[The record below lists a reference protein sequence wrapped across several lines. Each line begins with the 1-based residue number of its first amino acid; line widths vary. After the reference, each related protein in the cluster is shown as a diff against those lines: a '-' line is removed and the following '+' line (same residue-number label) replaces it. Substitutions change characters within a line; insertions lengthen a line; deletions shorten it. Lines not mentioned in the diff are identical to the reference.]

1 MGNIFLSILGISLSI
16 GLIVIGLLFLT
27 PFLNK
32 RYAAKWKYLIWIFL
46 ALRLIIPFS
55 GAGGRYVMDRMPQQK
70 AASSSGLEEND
81 AGSQTDIAVPYR
93 RIVVEIPAQMTAPI
107 NVSSEK
113 NTAGITMFD
122 LAALV
127 WIIGSLIFI
136 SVHLISYFHYKRQV
150 IKKGRVIKEI
160 RILSQI
166 YELKSELH
174 IRRTVCVMEYDEAES
189 PMVIGFIKPVLVL
202 PKEQY
207 DSEDLFFILKH
218 ELVHLKRG
226 DVYLKL
232 LFVTANAVHWFNPII
247 WIMQKEAVVDME
259 LSCDERVTQGT
270 SFELRKAYTETLLS
284 MLHKQC
290 VRKTVLST
298 QFYGGAK
305 IMKKRFK
312 NILIRNRKKNGIS
325 ILICAVALSITLG
338 TLVGCSATKE
348 NTRKENTRKENTEK
362 ENIANEDT
370 EKENTRK
377 KSRKKEKAENEYAAN
392 EDAGN
397 APKQSGPKAVPM
409 PAGNSSADNHT
420 LDNTMTLAFSKEGE
434 QEQKQATLAAGNGY
448 SFYLPDDEN
457 WYLCDSDLWKTDLNE
472 QVALWI
478 TKYEG
483 ESEDSVNQKLESEGY
498 IQEDSRKWWKQEGD
512 VLFHAEQRVFGN
524 NVWGIFYSYPADFE
538 EGWGRE
544 FPVIVNT
551 FALSSEPDH
560 AKINNA
566 ERTGEY
572 LGAEDCQ
579 KIRAAVEAFAES
591 YFDGDAGAV
600 RKFLAGTYE
609 GEADLYEGTGT
620 ISDLTVK
627 GLSDTDEKKIE
638 NGTCNVSIE
647 FRDSN
652 YEDMFL
658 YLTCIL
664 VKEQGEWKIQFYGME
679 G

>member
-1 MGNIFLSILGISLSI
+1 MGNIFLSILGISVSI
-16 GLIVIGLLFLT
+16 GLIVIGLIFLT

-46 ALRLIIPFS
+46 ALRLLIPFS
-55 GAGGRYVMDRMPQQK
+55 GANGQDVMDRMSQLK
-70 AASSSGLEEND
+70 VGTNSESEEND
-81 AGSQTDIAVPYR
+81 ANNPIDTAMPYR
-93 RIVVEIPAQMTAPI
+93 GIVVEIPAQMTTPI
-107 NVSSEK
+107 KASSE
-113 NTAGITMFD
+113 NSTADITMLD
-122 LAALV
+122 IMTLV

-136 SVHLISYFHYKRQV
+136 FVHLISYSHYKRQV
-150 IKKGRVIKEI
+150 LKNGKMIKET

-166 YELKSELH
+166 FRLKRELH
-174 IRRTVCVMEYDEAES
+174 ISRTVCVMEYDEAES
-189 PMVIGFIKPVLVL
+189 PMIIGFIKPVLVL

-207 DSEDLFFILKH
+207 NSEDLFFILKH
-218 ELVHLKRG
+218 ELVHFKRG

-247 WIMQKEAVVDME
+247 WIMQKEAVIDME

-298 QFYGGAK
+298 QFYGGKK

-325 ILICAVALSITLG
+325 ILICAVVLSITLG
-338 TLVGCSATKE
+338 MLVGCSVT
-348 NTRKENTRKENTEK
+348 KENTEK
-362 ENIANEDT
+362 ENIENEDTANEDMGNVSEPSELEAAQTAPTPVDNSST
-370 EKENTRK
+370 ENNALENTI
-377 KSRKKEKAENEYAAN
+377 
-392 EDAGN
+392 
-397 APKQSGPKAVPM
+397 
-409 PAGNSSADNHT
+409 T
-420 LDNTMTLAFSKEGE
+420 LTFSKEGE
-434 QEQKQATLAAGNGY
+434 QEQKQATLAIGNGY
-448 SFYLPDDEN
+448 SFYLPDDEK
-457 WYLCDSDLWKTDLNE
+457 WHLSAPDLWTTDINE
-472 QVALWI
+472 QIALWV
-478 TKYEG
+478 THFEG
-483 ESEDSVNQKLESEGY
+483 ESVDSVNQKLEDDGY
-498 IQEDSRKWWKQEGD
+498 TEDDSYKWWKQEGD
-512 VLFHAEQRVFGN
+512 LLYHAEQKVFEN
-524 NVWGIFYSYPADFE
+524 NIWVIFYSYPVDFQ

-551 FALSSEPDH
+551 FALSDGAENGEM
-560 AKINNA
+560 NNA
-566 ERTGEY
+566 VGTGEY
-572 LGAEDCQ
+572 LGVEDCQ
-579 KIRAAVEAFAES
+579 KIRTVLEAFAES
-591 YFDGDAGAV
+591 YFNGDVGAIQ
-600 RKFLAGTYE
+600 KFLASTYE
-609 GEADLYEGTGT
+609 GEVDIYEGTGM

-638 NGTCNVSIE
+638 NGKCNASIE

-658 YLTCIL
+658 YLTFIL

>member
-1 MGNIFLSILGISLSI
+1 MGNIFLSILGISVSI
-16 GLIVIGLLFLT
+16 GLIVIGLIFLT

-46 ALRLIIPFS
+46 ALRLLIPFS
-55 GAGGRYVMDRMPQQK
+55 GANGQEVMNRMSLLK
-70 AASSSGLEEND
+70 VGTNSESEEND
-81 AGSQTDIAVPYR
+81 ANNPIDTAMPYR
-93 RIVVEIPAQMTAPI
+93 GIVVEIPAQMTTPI
-107 NVSSEK
+107 KASSEK
-113 NTAGITMFD
+113 STADITMLD
-122 LAALV
+122 IVTLV

-136 SVHLISYFHYKRQV
+136 FVHLISYSHYKRQV
-150 IKKGRVIKEI
+150 LKNGKMIKET

-166 YELKSELH
+166 FRLKRELH
-174 IRRTVCVMEYDEAES
+174 ISRTVCVMEYDEAES
-189 PMVIGFIKPVLVL
+189 PMIIGFIKPVLVL

-207 DSEDLFFILKH
+207 NSEDLFFILKH
-218 ELVHLKRG
+218 ELVHFKRG

-247 WIMQKEAVVDME
+247 WIMQKEAVIDME

-298 QFYGGAK
+298 QFYGGKK

-325 ILICAVALSITLG
+325 ILICAVVLSITLG
-338 TLVGCSATKE
+338 MLVGCSVT
-348 NTRKENTRKENTEK
+348 KENTEK
-362 ENIANEDT
+362 ENIENEDTANEDMGNVSEPSGLEAAQTAPTPVDNSST
-370 EKENTRK
+370 ENNALENTI
-377 KSRKKEKAENEYAAN
+377 
-392 EDAGN
+392 
-397 APKQSGPKAVPM
+397 
-409 PAGNSSADNHT
+409 T
-420 LDNTMTLAFSKEGE
+420 LTFSKEGE
-434 QEQKQATLAAGNGY
+434 QEQKQATLAIGNGY
-448 SFYLPDDEN
+448 SFYLPDDEK
-457 WYLCDSDLWKTDLNE
+457 WYLSAPDLWKTDINE

-478 TKYEG
+478 THYEN
-483 ESEDSVNQKLESEGY
+483 ESEDSVNQKLEGDGY
-498 IQEDSRKWWKQEGD
+498 TKDDSYKWWKQEGD
-512 VLFHAEQRVFGN
+512 LLYHAEQKVFEN
-524 NVWGIFYSYPADFE
+524 NIWVIFYSYPVDFQ

-551 FALSSEPDH
+551 FALSDGAENGEM
-560 AKINNA
+560 NNA
-566 ERTGEY
+566 VGTGEY
-572 LGAEDCQ
+572 LGVEDCQ
-579 KIRAAVEAFAES
+579 KIRTVLEAFAES
-591 YFDGDAGAV
+591 YFNGDVGAIQ
-600 RKFLAGTYE
+600 KFLASTYE
-609 GEADLYEGTGT
+609 GEVDIYEGTGM

-638 NGTCNVSIE
+638 NGKCNASIE

-658 YLTCIL
+658 YLTFIL

>member
-1 MGNIFLSILGISLSI
+1 MRNIFLSILGISVSI
-16 GLIVIGLLFLT
+16 GLIVIGLIFLT

-46 ALRLIIPFS
+46 ALRLLIPFS
-55 GAGGRYVMDRMPQQK
+55 GANGQEVMDRMSLLK
-70 AASSSGLEEND
+70 VGTNSESEEND
-81 AGSQTDIAVPYR
+81 ANNPIDTAMPYR
-93 RIVVEIPAQMTAPI
+93 GIVVEVPAQMTTPI
-107 NVSSEK
+107 KASSE
-113 NTAGITMFD
+113 NSTADITMLD
-122 LAALV
+122 IMTLV

-136 SVHLISYFHYKRQV
+136 FVHLISYSHYKRQV
-150 IKKGRVIKEI
+150 LKNGKMIKET

-166 YELKSELH
+166 FRLKCELH
-174 IRRTVCVMEYDEAES
+174 INRTVCVMEYDEAES
-189 PMVIGFIKPVLVL
+189 PMIIGFIKPVLVL

-218 ELVHLKRG
+218 ELVHFKRG

-247 WIMQKEAVVDME
+247 WIMQKEAVIDME

-298 QFYGGAK
+298 QFYGGKK

-325 ILICAVALSITLG
+325 ILICAVVLSITLG
-338 TLVGCSATKE
+338 MLVGCSVT
-348 NTRKENTRKENTEK
+348 KENTEK
-362 ENIANEDT
+362 ENIENEHTANEDMGNVSEPSGLEAAQTAPTPVDNSST
-370 EKENTRK
+370 ENNALENTI
-377 KSRKKEKAENEYAAN
+377 
-392 EDAGN
+392 
-397 APKQSGPKAVPM
+397 
-409 PAGNSSADNHT
+409 T
-420 LDNTMTLAFSKEGE
+420 LTFSKEGE
-434 QEQKQATLAAGNGY
+434 QEQKQATLAIGNGY
-448 SFYLPDDEN
+448 SFYLPDDEK
-457 WYLCDSDLWKTDLNE
+457 WYLSAPDLWKTDINE

-478 TKYEG
+478 THYEN
-483 ESEDSVNQKLESEGY
+483 ESEDSVNQKLEGDGY
-498 IQEDSRKWWKQEGD
+498 TKDDSYKWWKQEGD
-512 VLFHAEQRVFGN
+512 LLYHAEQKVFEN
-524 NVWGIFYSYPADFE
+524 NIWVIFYSYPVDFQ

-551 FALSSEPDH
+551 FALSDGAENGEM
-560 AKINNA
+560 NNA
-566 ERTGEY
+566 VGTGEY
-572 LGAEDCQ
+572 LGVEDCQ
-579 KIRAAVEAFAES
+579 KIRTVLEAFAES
-591 YFDGDAGAV
+591 YFNEDVGAIQ
-600 RKFLAGTYE
+600 KFLASTYE
-609 GEADLYEGTGT
+609 GEVDIYEGTGM

-627 GLSDTDEKKIE
+627 GLSGTDEKKIE
-638 NGTCNVSIE
+638 NGKCNASIE

-658 YLTCIL
+658 YLTFIL

>member
-1 MGNIFLSILGISLSI
+1 MRNIFLSILGISVSI
-16 GLIVIGLLFLT
+16 GLIVIGLIFLT

-46 ALRLIIPFS
+46 ALRLLIPFS
-55 GAGGRYVMDRMPQQK
+55 GANGQEVMNRMSLLK
-70 AASSSGLEEND
+70 VGTNSESEEND
-81 AGSQTDIAVPYR
+81 ANNPIDTAMPYR
-93 RIVVEIPAQMTAPI
+93 GIVVEIPAQMTTPI
-107 NVSSEK
+107 KASSE
-113 NTAGITMFD
+113 NSTADITMLD
-122 LAALV
+122 IMTLV

-136 SVHLISYFHYKRQV
+136 FVHLISYSHYKRQV
-150 IKKGRVIKEI
+150 LKNGKMIKET

-166 YELKSELH
+166 FRLKRELH
-174 IRRTVCVMEYDEAES
+174 ISRTVCVMEYDEAES
-189 PMVIGFIKPVLVL
+189 PMIIGFIKPVLVL

-207 DSEDLFFILKH
+207 NSEDLFFILKH
-218 ELVHLKRG
+218 ELVHFKRG

-247 WIMQKEAVVDME
+247 WIMQKEAVIDME

-298 QFYGGAK
+298 QFYGGKK

-325 ILICAVALSITLG
+325 ILICAVVLSITLG
-338 TLVGCSATKE
+338 MLVGCSVT
-348 NTRKENTRKENTEK
+348 KENTEK
-362 ENIANEDT
+362 ENIENEDTANEDMGNVSEPSGLEAAQTAPTPVDNSST
-370 EKENTRK
+370 ENNALENTI
-377 KSRKKEKAENEYAAN
+377 
-392 EDAGN
+392 
-397 APKQSGPKAVPM
+397 
-409 PAGNSSADNHT
+409 T
-420 LDNTMTLAFSKEGE
+420 LTFSKEGE
-434 QEQKQATLAAGNGY
+434 QEQKQATLAIGNGY
-448 SFYLPDDEN
+448 SFYLPDDEK
-457 WYLCDSDLWKTDLNE
+457 WYLSAPDLWKTDINE

-478 TKYEG
+478 THYEN
-483 ESEDSVNQKLESEGY
+483 ESEDSVNQKLEGDGY
-498 IQEDSRKWWKQEGD
+498 TKDDSYKWWKQEGD
-512 VLFHAEQRVFGN
+512 LLYHAEQKVFEN
-524 NVWGIFYSYPADFE
+524 NIWVIFYSYPVDFQ

-551 FALSSEPDH
+551 FALSDGAENGEM
-560 AKINNA
+560 NNA
-566 ERTGEY
+566 VGTGEY
-572 LGAEDCQ
+572 LGVEDCQ
-579 KIRAAVEAFAES
+579 KIRTVLEAFAES
-591 YFDGDAGAV
+591 YFNEDVGAIQ
-600 RKFLAGTYE
+600 KFLASTYE
-609 GEADLYEGTGT
+609 GEVDIYEGTGM

-627 GLSDTDEKKIE
+627 GLSGTDEKKIE
-638 NGTCNVSIE
+638 NGKCNASIE

-658 YLTCIL
+658 YLTFIL

>member
-1 MGNIFLSILGISLSI
+1 MGNIFLSILGISVSI
-16 GLIVIGLLFLT
+16 GLIVIGLIFLT

-46 ALRLIIPFS
+46 ALRLLIPFS
-55 GAGGRYVMDRMPQQK
+55 GANGQEVMDRMSLLK
-70 AASSSGLEEND
+70 VGTNSESEEND
-81 AGSQTDIAVPYR
+81 ANNPIDTAMPYR
-93 RIVVEIPAQMTAPI
+93 GIVVEIPAQMTTPI
-107 NVSSEK
+107 KASSE
-113 NTAGITMFD
+113 NSTADITMLD
-122 LAALV
+122 IMTLV

-136 SVHLISYFHYKRQV
+136 FVHLISYSHYKRQV
-150 IKKGRVIKEI
+150 LKNGKMIKET

-166 YELKSELH
+166 FRLKCELH
-174 IRRTVCVMEYDEAES
+174 INRTVCVMEYDEAES
-189 PMVIGFIKPVLVL
+189 PMIIGFIKPVLVL

-207 DSEDLFFILKH
+207 NSEDLFFILKH
-218 ELVHLKRG
+218 ELVHFKRG

-247 WIMQKEAVVDME
+247 WIMQKEAVIDME

-298 QFYGGAK
+298 QFYGGKK

-325 ILICAVALSITLG
+325 ILICAVVLSITLG
-338 TLVGCSATKE
+338 MLVGCSVT
-348 NTRKENTRKENTEK
+348 KENTEK
-362 ENIANEDT
+362 ENIENEDTANEDMGNVSEPSELEAAQTAPTPVDNSST
-370 EKENTRK
+370 ENNALENTI
-377 KSRKKEKAENEYAAN
+377 
-392 EDAGN
+392 
-397 APKQSGPKAVPM
+397 
-409 PAGNSSADNHT
+409 T
-420 LDNTMTLAFSKEGE
+420 LTFSKEGE
-434 QEQKQATLAAGNGY
+434 QEQKQATLAIGNGY
-448 SFYLPDDEN
+448 SFYLPDDEK
-457 WYLCDSDLWKTDLNE
+457 WYLSAPDLWKTDINE

-478 TKYEG
+478 THYEN
-483 ESEDSVNQKLESEGY
+483 ESEDSVNQKLEGDGY
-498 IQEDSRKWWKQEGD
+498 TKDDSYKWWKQEGD
-512 VLFHAEQRVFGN
+512 LLYHAEQKVFEN
-524 NVWGIFYSYPADFE
+524 NIWVIFYSYPVDFQ

-551 FALSSEPDH
+551 FALSDGAENGEM
-560 AKINNA
+560 NNA
-566 ERTGEY
+566 VGTGEY
-572 LGAEDCQ
+572 LGVEDCQ
-579 KIRAAVEAFAES
+579 KIRTVLEAFAES
-591 YFDGDAGAV
+591 YFNGDVGAIQ
-600 RKFLAGTYE
+600 KFLASTYE
-609 GEADLYEGTGT
+609 GEVDIYEGTGM

-638 NGTCNVSIE
+638 NGKCNASIE

-658 YLTCIL
+658 YLTFIL

>member
-1 MGNIFLSILGISLSI
+1 MRNIFLSILGISVSI
-16 GLIVIGLLFLT
+16 GLIVIGLIFLT

-46 ALRLIIPFS
+46 ALRLLIPFS
-55 GAGGRYVMDRMPQQK
+55 GANGQEVMDRMSLLK
-70 AASSSGLEEND
+70 VGTNSESEEND
-81 AGSQTDIAVPYR
+81 ANNPIDTAMPYR
-93 RIVVEIPAQMTAPI
+93 GIVVEIPAQMTTPI
-107 NVSSEK
+107 KASSEK
-113 NTAGITMFD
+113 STADITMLD
-122 LAALV
+122 IVTLV

-136 SVHLISYFHYKRQV
+136 FVHLISYSHYKRQV
-150 IKKGRVIKEI
+150 LKNGKMIKET

-166 YELKSELH
+166 FRLKRELH
-174 IRRTVCVMEYDEAES
+174 ISRTVCVMEYDEAES
-189 PMVIGFIKPVLVL
+189 PMIIGFIKPVLVL

-207 DSEDLFFILKH
+207 NSEDLFFILKH
-218 ELVHLKRG
+218 ELVHFKRG

-247 WIMQKEAVVDME
+247 WIMQKEAVIDME

-298 QFYGGAK
+298 QFYGGKK

-325 ILICAVALSITLG
+325 ILICAVVLSITLG
-338 TLVGCSATKE
+338 MLVGCSVT
-348 NTRKENTRKENTEK
+348 KENTEK
-362 ENIANEDT
+362 ENIENEDTANEDMGNVSEPSELEAAQTAPTPVDNSST
-370 EKENTRK
+370 ENNALENTI
-377 KSRKKEKAENEYAAN
+377 
-392 EDAGN
+392 
-397 APKQSGPKAVPM
+397 
-409 PAGNSSADNHT
+409 T
-420 LDNTMTLAFSKEGE
+420 LTFSKEGE
-434 QEQKQATLAAGNGY
+434 QEQKQATLAIGNGY
-448 SFYLPDDEN
+448 SFYLPDDEK
-457 WYLCDSDLWKTDLNE
+457 WHLSAPDLWTTDINE
-472 QVALWI
+472 QIALWV
-478 TKYEG
+478 THFEG
-483 ESEDSVNQKLESEGY
+483 ESVDSVNQKLEDDGY
-498 IQEDSRKWWKQEGD
+498 TEDDSYKWWKQEGD
-512 VLFHAEQRVFGN
+512 LLYHAEQKVFEN
-524 NVWGIFYSYPADFE
+524 NIWVIFYSYPVDFQ

-551 FALSSEPDH
+551 FALSDGAENGEM
-560 AKINNA
+560 NNA
-566 ERTGEY
+566 VGTGEY
-572 LGAEDCQ
+572 LGVEDCQ
-579 KIRAAVEAFAES
+579 KIRTVLEAFAES
-591 YFDGDAGAV
+591 YFNGDVGAIQ
-600 RKFLAGTYE
+600 KFLASTYE
-609 GEADLYEGTGT
+609 GEVDIYEGTGM

-638 NGTCNVSIE
+638 NGKCNASIE

-658 YLTCIL
+658 YLTFIL

>member
-1 MGNIFLSILGISLSI
+1 MRNIFLSILGISVSI
-16 GLIVIGLLFLT
+16 GLIVIGLIFLT

-46 ALRLIIPFS
+46 ALRLLIPFS
-55 GAGGRYVMDRMPQQK
+55 GANGQDVMDRMSQLK
-70 AASSSGLEEND
+70 VGTNSESEEND
-81 AGSQTDIAVPYR
+81 ANNPTDTAMPYR
-93 RIVVEIPAQMTAPI
+93 GIVVEIPAQMTTPI
-107 NVSSEK
+107 KASSEK
-113 NTAGITMFD
+113 STADITMLD
-122 LAALV
+122 IVTLV

-136 SVHLISYFHYKRQV
+136 FVHLISYSHYKRQV
-150 IKKGRVIKEI
+150 LKNGKMIKET

-166 YELKSELH
+166 FRLKRELH
-174 IRRTVCVMEYDEAES
+174 ISRTVCVMEYDEAES
-189 PMVIGFIKPVLVL
+189 PMIIGFIKPVLVL

-207 DSEDLFFILKH
+207 NSEDLFFILKH
-218 ELVHLKRG
+218 ELVHFKRG

-247 WIMQKEAVVDME
+247 WIMQKEAVIDME

-298 QFYGGAK
+298 QFYGGKK

-325 ILICAVALSITLG
+325 ILICAVVLSITLG
-338 TLVGCSATKE
+338 MLVGCSVT
-348 NTRKENTRKENTEK
+348 KENTEK
-362 ENIANEDT
+362 ENIENEDTANEDMGNVSEPSELEAAQTAPTPVDNSST
-370 EKENTRK
+370 ENNALENTI
-377 KSRKKEKAENEYAAN
+377 
-392 EDAGN
+392 
-397 APKQSGPKAVPM
+397 
-409 PAGNSSADNHT
+409 T
-420 LDNTMTLAFSKEGE
+420 LTFSKEGE
-434 QEQKQATLAAGNGY
+434 QEQKQATLAIGNGY
-448 SFYLPDDEN
+448 SFYLPDDEK
-457 WYLCDSDLWKTDLNE
+457 WHLSAPDLWTTDINE
-472 QVALWI
+472 QIALWV
-478 TKYEG
+478 THFEG
-483 ESEDSVNQKLESEGY
+483 ESVDSVNQKLEDDGY
-498 IQEDSRKWWKQEGD
+498 TEDDSYKWWKQEGD
-512 VLFHAEQRVFGN
+512 LLYHAEQKVFEN
-524 NVWGIFYSYPADFE
+524 NIWVIFYSYPVDFQ

-551 FALSSEPDH
+551 FALSDGAENGEM
-560 AKINNA
+560 NNA
-566 ERTGEY
+566 VGTGEY
-572 LGAEDCQ
+572 LGVEDCQ
-579 KIRAAVEAFAES
+579 KIRTVLEAFAES
-591 YFDGDAGAV
+591 YFNGDVGAIQ
-600 RKFLAGTYE
+600 KFLASTYE
-609 GEADLYEGTGT
+609 GEVDIYEGTGM

-638 NGTCNVSIE
+638 NGKCNASIE

-658 YLTCIL
+658 YLTFIL

>member
-1 MGNIFLSILGISLSI
+1 MGNIFLSILGISVSI
-16 GLIVIGLLFLT
+16 GLIVIGLIFLT

-46 ALRLIIPFS
+46 ALRLLIPFS
-55 GAGGRYVMDRMPQQK
+55 GANGQDVMDRMSQLK
-70 AASSSGLEEND
+70 VGTNSESEEND
-81 AGSQTDIAVPYR
+81 ANNPTDTAMPYR
-93 RIVVEIPAQMTAPI
+93 GIVVEIPAQMTTPI
-107 NVSSEK
+107 KASSEK
-113 NTAGITMFD
+113 STADITMLD
-122 LAALV
+122 IVTLV

-136 SVHLISYFHYKRQV
+136 FVHLISYSHYKRQV
-150 IKKGRVIKEI
+150 LKNGKMIKET

-166 YELKSELH
+166 FRLKRELH
-174 IRRTVCVMEYDEAES
+174 ISRTVCVMEYDEAES
-189 PMVIGFIKPVLVL
+189 PMIIGFIKPVLVL

-207 DSEDLFFILKH
+207 NSEDLFFILKH
-218 ELVHLKRG
+218 ELVHFKRG

-247 WIMQKEAVVDME
+247 WIMQKEAVIDME

-298 QFYGGAK
+298 QFYGGKK

-325 ILICAVALSITLG
+325 ILICAVVLSITLG
-338 TLVGCSATKE
+338 MLVGCSVT
-348 NTRKENTRKENTEK
+348 KENTEK
-362 ENIANEDT
+362 ENIENEDTANEDMGNVSEPSELEAAQTAPTPVDNSST
-370 EKENTRK
+370 ENNALENTI
-377 KSRKKEKAENEYAAN
+377 
-392 EDAGN
+392 
-397 APKQSGPKAVPM
+397 
-409 PAGNSSADNHT
+409 T
-420 LDNTMTLAFSKEGE
+420 LTFSKEGE
-434 QEQKQATLAAGNGY
+434 QEQKQATLAIGNGY
-448 SFYLPDDEN
+448 SFYLPDDEK
-457 WYLCDSDLWKTDLNE
+457 WHLSAPDLWTTDINE
-472 QVALWI
+472 QIALWV
-478 TKYEG
+478 THFEG
-483 ESEDSVNQKLESEGY
+483 ESVDSVNQKLEDDGY
-498 IQEDSRKWWKQEGD
+498 TEDDSYKWWKQEGD
-512 VLFHAEQRVFGN
+512 LLYHAEQKVFEN
-524 NVWGIFYSYPADFE
+524 NIWVIFYSYPVDFQ

-551 FALSSEPDH
+551 FALSDGAENGEM
-560 AKINNA
+560 NNA
-566 ERTGEY
+566 VGTGEY
-572 LGAEDCQ
+572 LGVEDCQ
-579 KIRAAVEAFAES
+579 KIRTVLEAFAES
-591 YFDGDAGAV
+591 YFNGDVGAIQ
-600 RKFLAGTYE
+600 KFLASTYE
-609 GEADLYEGTGT
+609 GEVDIYEGTGI

-638 NGTCNVSIE
+638 NGKCNASIE

-658 YLTCIL
+658 YLTFIL

>member
-1 MGNIFLSILGISLSI
+1 MGNIFLSILGISVSI
-16 GLIVIGLLFLT
+16 GLIVIGLIFLT

-46 ALRLIIPFS
+46 ALRLLIPFS
-55 GAGGRYVMDRMPQQK
+55 GANGQDVMDRMSQLK
-70 AASSSGLEEND
+70 VGTNSESEEND
-81 AGSQTDIAVPYR
+81 ANNPTDTAMPYR
-93 RIVVEIPAQMTAPI
+93 GIVVEIPAQMTTPI
-107 NVSSEK
+107 KASSEK
-113 NTAGITMFD
+113 STADITMLD
-122 LAALV
+122 IVTLV

-136 SVHLISYFHYKRQV
+136 FVHLISYSHYKRQV
-150 IKKGRVIKEI
+150 LKNGKMIKET

-166 YELKSELH
+166 FRLKCELH
-174 IRRTVCVMEYDEAES
+174 INRTVCVMEYDEAES
-189 PMVIGFIKPVLVL
+189 PMIIGFIKPVLVL

-207 DSEDLFFILKH
+207 NSEDLFFILKH
-218 ELVHLKRG
+218 ELVHFKRG

-247 WIMQKEAVVDME
+247 WIMQKEAVIDME

-298 QFYGGAK
+298 QFYGGKK

-325 ILICAVALSITLG
+325 ILICAVVLSITLG
-338 TLVGCSATKE
+338 MLVGCSVT
-348 NTRKENTRKENTEK
+348 KENTEK
-362 ENIANEDT
+362 ENIENEDTANEDMGNVSEPSGLEAAQTAPTPVDNSST
-370 EKENTRK
+370 ENNTLENTI
-377 KSRKKEKAENEYAAN
+377 
-392 EDAGN
+392 
-397 APKQSGPKAVPM
+397 
-409 PAGNSSADNHT
+409 T
-420 LDNTMTLAFSKEGE
+420 LTFSKEGE
-434 QEQKQATLAAGNGY
+434 QEQKQATLAIGNGY
-448 SFYLPDDEN
+448 SFYLPDDEK
-457 WYLCDSDLWKTDLNE
+457 WYLSAPDLWKTDINE

-478 TKYEG
+478 THYEN
-483 ESEDSVNQKLESEGY
+483 ESEDSVNQKLEGDGY
-498 IQEDSRKWWKQEGD
+498 TKDDSYKWWKQEGD
-512 VLFHAEQRVFGN
+512 LLYHAEQKVFEN
-524 NVWGIFYSYPADFE
+524 NIWVIFYSYPVDFQ

-551 FALSSEPDH
+551 FALSDGAENGEM
-560 AKINNA
+560 NNA
-566 ERTGEY
+566 VGTGEY
-572 LGAEDCQ
+572 LGVEDCQ
-579 KIRAAVEAFAES
+579 KIRTVLEAFAES
-591 YFDGDAGAV
+591 YFNEDVGAIQ
-600 RKFLAGTYE
+600 KFLASTYE
-609 GEADLYEGTGT
+609 GEVDIYEGTGM

-627 GLSDTDEKKIE
+627 GLSGTDEKKIE
-638 NGTCNVSIE
+638 NGKCNASIE

-658 YLTCIL
+658 YLTFIL

>member
-1 MGNIFLSILGISLSI
+1 MMGNIFLFFLGISVSI
-16 GLIVIGLLFLT
+16 GLVVIGLIFLT

-46 ALRLIIPFS
+46 ALRLLIPFS
-55 GAGGRYVMDRMPQQK
+55 GANGQEVMDRMSLLK
-70 AASSSGLEEND
+70 VGTNSESEEND
-81 AGSQTDIAVPYR
+81 ANNPIDTAMPYR
-93 RIVVEIPAQMTAPI
+93 GIVVEIPAQMTTPI
-107 NVSSEK
+107 KASSEK
-113 NTAGITMFD
+113 STADITMLD
-122 LAALV
+122 IVTLV

-136 SVHLISYFHYKRQV
+136 FVHLISYSHYKRQV
-150 IKKGRVIKEI
+150 LKNGKMIKET

-166 YELKSELH
+166 FRLKRELH
-174 IRRTVCVMEYDEAES
+174 ISRTVCVMEYDEAES
-189 PMVIGFIKPVLVL
+189 PMIIGFIKPVLVL

-207 DSEDLFFILKH
+207 NSEDLFFILKH
-218 ELVHLKRG
+218 ELVHFKRG

-247 WIMQKEAVVDME
+247 WIMQKEAVIDME

-298 QFYGGAK
+298 QFYGGKK

-325 ILICAVALSITLG
+325 ILICAVVLSITLG
-338 TLVGCSATKE
+338 MLVGCSVT
-348 NTRKENTRKENTEK
+348 KENTEK
-362 ENIANEDT
+362 ENIENEDTANEDMGNVSEPSGLEAAQTAPTPVDNSST
-370 EKENTRK
+370 ENNALENTI
-377 KSRKKEKAENEYAAN
+377 
-392 EDAGN
+392 
-397 APKQSGPKAVPM
+397 
-409 PAGNSSADNHT
+409 T
-420 LDNTMTLAFSKEGE
+420 LTFSKEGE
-434 QEQKQATLAAGNGY
+434 QEQKQATLAIGNGY
-448 SFYLPDDEN
+448 SFYLPDDEK
-457 WYLCDSDLWKTDLNE
+457 WYLSAPDLWKTDINE

-478 TKYEG
+478 THYEN
-483 ESEDSVNQKLESEGY
+483 ESEDSVNQKLEGDGY
-498 IQEDSRKWWKQEGD
+498 TKDDSYKWWKQEGD
-512 VLFHAEQRVFGN
+512 LLYHAEQKVFEN
-524 NVWGIFYSYPADFE
+524 NIWVIFYSYPVDFQ

-551 FALSSEPDH
+551 FALSDGAENGEM
-560 AKINNA
+560 NNA
-566 ERTGEY
+566 VGTGEY
-572 LGAEDCQ
+572 LGVEDCQ
-579 KIRAAVEAFAES
+579 KIRTVLEAFAES
-591 YFDGDAGAV
+591 YFNEDVGAIQ
-600 RKFLAGTYE
+600 KFLASTYE
-609 GEADLYEGTGT
+609 GEVDIYEGTGM

-638 NGTCNVSIE
+638 NGKCNASIE

-658 YLTCIL
+658 YLTFIL

>member
-1 MGNIFLSILGISLSI
+1 MMGNIFLFFLGISVSI
-16 GLIVIGLLFLT
+16 GLVVIGLIFLT

-46 ALRLIIPFS
+46 ALRLLIPFS
-55 GAGGRYVMDRMPQQK
+55 GANGQDVMDRMSQLK
-70 AASSSGLEEND
+70 VGTNSESEEND
-81 AGSQTDIAVPYR
+81 ANNPTDTAMPYR
-93 RIVVEIPAQMTAPI
+93 GIVVEIPAQMTTPI
-107 NVSSEK
+107 KASSEK
-113 NTAGITMFD
+113 STADITMLD
-122 LAALV
+122 IVTLV

-136 SVHLISYFHYKRQV
+136 FVHLISYSHYKRQV
-150 IKKGRVIKEI
+150 LKNGKMIKET

-166 YELKSELH
+166 FRLKRELH
-174 IRRTVCVMEYDEAES
+174 ISRTVCVMEYDEAES
-189 PMVIGFIKPVLVL
+189 PMIIGFIKPVLVL

-207 DSEDLFFILKH
+207 NSEDLFFILKH
-218 ELVHLKRG
+218 ELVHFKRG

-247 WIMQKEAVVDME
+247 WIMQKEAVIDME

-298 QFYGGAK
+298 QFYGGKK

-325 ILICAVALSITLG
+325 ILICAVVLSITLG
-338 TLVGCSATKE
+338 MLVGCSVT
-348 NTRKENTRKENTEK
+348 KENTEK
-362 ENIANEDT
+362 ENIENEDTANEDMGNVSEPSELEAAQTAPTPVDNSST
-370 EKENTRK
+370 ENNALENTI
-377 KSRKKEKAENEYAAN
+377 
-392 EDAGN
+392 
-397 APKQSGPKAVPM
+397 
-409 PAGNSSADNHT
+409 T
-420 LDNTMTLAFSKEGE
+420 LTFSKEGE
-434 QEQKQATLAAGNGY
+434 QEQKQATLAIGNGY
-448 SFYLPDDEN
+448 SFYLPDDEK
-457 WYLCDSDLWKTDLNE
+457 WHLSAPDLWTTDINE
-472 QVALWI
+472 QIALWV
-478 TKYEG
+478 THFEG
-483 ESEDSVNQKLESEGY
+483 ESVDSVNQKLEDDGY
-498 IQEDSRKWWKQEGD
+498 TEDDSYKWWKQEGD
-512 VLFHAEQRVFGN
+512 LLYHAEQKVFEN
-524 NVWGIFYSYPADFE
+524 NIWVIFYSYPVDFQ

-551 FALSSEPDH
+551 FALSDGAENGEM
-560 AKINNA
+560 NNA
-566 ERTGEY
+566 VGTGEY
-572 LGAEDCQ
+572 LGVEDCQ
-579 KIRAAVEAFAES
+579 KIRTVLEAFAES
-591 YFDGDAGAV
+591 YFNGDVGAIQ
-600 RKFLAGTYE
+600 KFLASTYE
-609 GEADLYEGTGT
+609 GEVDIYEGTGM

-638 NGTCNVSIE
+638 NGKCNASIE

-658 YLTCIL
+658 YLTFIL

>member
-1 MGNIFLSILGISLSI
+1 MGNIFLSILGISVSI
-16 GLIVIGLLFLT
+16 GLIVIGLIFLT

-46 ALRLIIPFS
+46 ALRLLIPFS
-55 GAGGRYVMDRMPQQK
+55 GANGQDVMDRMSQLK
-70 AASSSGLEEND
+70 VGTNSESEEND
-81 AGSQTDIAVPYR
+81 ANNPTDTAMPYR
-93 RIVVEIPAQMTAPI
+93 GIVVEIPAQMTTPI
-107 NVSSEK
+107 KASSEK
-113 NTAGITMFD
+113 STADITMLD
-122 LAALV
+122 IVTLV

-136 SVHLISYFHYKRQV
+136 FVHLISYSHYKRQV
-150 IKKGRVIKEI
+150 LKNGKMIKET

-166 YELKSELH
+166 FRLKRELH
-174 IRRTVCVMEYDEAES
+174 ISRTVCVMEYDEAES
-189 PMVIGFIKPVLVL
+189 PMIIGFIKPVLVL

-207 DSEDLFFILKH
+207 NSEDLFFILKH
-218 ELVHLKRG
+218 ELVHFKRG

-247 WIMQKEAVVDME
+247 WIMQKEAVIDME

-298 QFYGGAK
+298 QFYGGKK

-325 ILICAVALSITLG
+325 ILICAVVLSITLG
-338 TLVGCSATKE
+338 MLVGCSVT
-348 NTRKENTRKENTEK
+348 KENTEK
-362 ENIANEDT
+362 ENIENEDTANEDMGNVSEPSGLEAAQTAPTPVDNSST
-370 EKENTRK
+370 ENNALENTI
-377 KSRKKEKAENEYAAN
+377 
-392 EDAGN
+392 
-397 APKQSGPKAVPM
+397 
-409 PAGNSSADNHT
+409 T
-420 LDNTMTLAFSKEGE
+420 LTFSKEGE
-434 QEQKQATLAAGNGY
+434 QEQKQATLAIGNGY
-448 SFYLPDDEN
+448 SFYLPDDEK
-457 WYLCDSDLWKTDLNE
+457 WHLSAPDLWTTDINE
-472 QVALWI
+472 QIALWV
-478 TKYEG
+478 THFEG
-483 ESEDSVNQKLESEGY
+483 ESVDSVNQKLEDDGY
-498 IQEDSRKWWKQEGD
+498 TEDDSYKWWKQEGD
-512 VLFHAEQRVFGN
+512 LLYHAEQKVFEN
-524 NVWGIFYSYPADFE
+524 NIWVIFYSYPVDFQ

-551 FALSSEPDH
+551 FALSDGAENGEM
-560 AKINNA
+560 NNA
-566 ERTGEY
+566 VGTGEY
-572 LGAEDCQ
+572 LGVEDCQ
-579 KIRAAVEAFAES
+579 KIRTVLEAFAES
-591 YFDGDAGAV
+591 YFNGDVGAIQ
-600 RKFLAGTYE
+600 KFLASTYE
-609 GEADLYEGTGT
+609 GEVDIYEGTGM

-638 NGTCNVSIE
+638 NGKCNASIE

-658 YLTCIL
+658 YLTFIL